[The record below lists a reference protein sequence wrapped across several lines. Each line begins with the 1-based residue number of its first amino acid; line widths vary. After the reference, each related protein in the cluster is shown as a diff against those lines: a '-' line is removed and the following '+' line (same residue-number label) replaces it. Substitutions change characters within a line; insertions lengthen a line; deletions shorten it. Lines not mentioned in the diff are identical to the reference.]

1 LEGVITDRTR
11 FFIEH
16 HMHAHDYRSGKLGHR
31 LKRELEA
38 SPDFDDLMLLRRL
51 DDEGR
56 VSGVVVGTA
65 DEALD
70 YLKELERTNG

>member
-1 LEGVITDRTR
+1 
-11 FFIEH
+11 
-16 HMHAHDYRSGKLGHR
+16 MHAHDYRAGKLGAR
-31 LKRELEA
+31 LRRVLEV

-56 VSGVVVGTA
+56 VPGAIVGTV

-70 YLKELERTNG
+70 YLKELERSNG

>member
-1 LEGVITDRTR
+1 
-11 FFIEH
+11 
-16 HMHAHDYRSGKLGHR
+16 MHAHDYRAGKLGAR
-31 LKRELEA
+31 LRRHLEA
-38 SPDFDDLMLLRRL
+38 SPDFDDLMLLRQL

-56 VSGVVVGTA
+56 VPGAVVGSV

>member
-1 LEGVITDRTR
+1 
-11 FFIEH
+11 
-16 HMHAHDYRSGKLGHR
+16 MHAHDLRSGALGARMKR
-31 LKRELEA
+31 LLEA

-56 VSGVVVGTA
+56 VPGAVVGTV

-70 YLKELERTNG
+70 YLKELERSNG

>member
-1 LEGVITDRTR
+1 LITERTA

-16 HMHAHDYRSGKLGHR
+16 HMDAHDYRTGTLAPKLR
-31 LKRELEA
+31 RILES
-38 SPDFDDLMLLRRL
+38 SPDFDELMLLREL

-56 VSGVVVGTA
+56 VPGAVVGTV

-70 YLKELERTNG
+70 FLKERERDNG